1 MNRTIEFK
9 TFVHAAGDAMIAADP
24 DGVIALWNPAAER
37 IFGFSAGEALGETL
51 DLIIPER
58 FRHRHGEGYR
68 QVMSSGT
75 TRYGHDVLRV
85 PALHKQGHVLSVAF
99 TVTLLFSAE
108 KDVDMIVAVVR
119 DETES
124 WNQTR
129 ALRQQLKDCETRLA
143 KTIGSSS
150 NVP

>member
-9 TFVHAAGDAMIAADP
+9 TFVHAAGDAMIAADL

-58 FRHRHGEGYR
+58 FRHRHWEGYQ

-75 TRYGHDVLRV
+75 TRYVHDVLRV
-85 PALHKQGHVLSVAF
+85 PALHKQGHVISVSF
-99 TVTLLFSAE
+99 TVTLFFSTD

-124 WNQTR
+124 WNQTQ
-129 ALRQQLKDCETRLA
+129 ALRQQLTECETRLA
-143 KTIGSSS
+143 NTIGNSS